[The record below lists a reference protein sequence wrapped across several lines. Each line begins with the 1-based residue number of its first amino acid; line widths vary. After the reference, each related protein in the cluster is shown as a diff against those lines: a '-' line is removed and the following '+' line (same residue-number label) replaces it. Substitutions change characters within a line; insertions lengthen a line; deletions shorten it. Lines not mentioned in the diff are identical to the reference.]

1 MRVLLMES
9 LPRPHIHQ
17 NAPSVLSTTMQAEKI
32 YYDVFFSHAECDEA
46 VSTVDYAAVI
56 AEHPMA
62 DGSTIDWLRRR
73 RARGFSTP
81 VLIVLKDGRAGAET
95 RLAALEA
102 GADDC
107 VCLAGTSPREIVAR
121 VRALLRRPS
130 SLTRD
135 VLEVG
140 DLVLD
145 VTSRT
150 ITRMGQPIPFPRR
163 EFGVLEL
170 LMRRCGR
177 VVSRASLEASLY
189 GHMGDVCPNSID
201 VRISRVRHRLRA
213 CGSSAVIRT
222 VRGIGYVINAER
234 PHEGPAA
241 AEVRRSAM
249 IPMSPAA
256 MQLDAGN

>member
-1 MRVLLMES
+1 MS
-9 LPRPHIHQ
+9 
-17 NAPSVLSTTMQAEKI
+17 QADGE
-32 YYDVFFSHAECDEA
+32 EA
-46 VSTVDYAAVI
+46 LSTVDYAAVV
-56 AEHPMA
+56 ADHPLV

-73 RARGFSTP
+73 RARGFPTP
-81 VLIVLKDGRAGAET
+81 VLIVVKDEHSGAEA
-95 RLAALEA
+95 RLAALDA

-107 VCLAGTSPREIVAR
+107 VCLADTSPREIVAR
-121 VRALLRRPS
+121 LRALLRRPS
-130 SLTRD
+130 NLAHT

-140 DLVLD
+140 DLTLD
-145 VTSRT
+145 LASRT
-150 ITRMGQPIPFPRR
+150 ITRMGHPVPFPRR

-177 VVSRASLEASLY
+177 VVSRASLEAALY

-234 PHEGPAA
+234 RNEAPAA
-241 AEVRRSAM
+241 AEGRGPARLGLASAT
-249 IPMSPAA
+249 I
-256 MQLDAGN
+256 QLDAGS